1 VSAREGASSYNQPV
15 SGATLALLAA
25 GALGLA
31 RVVYLEFLS
40 RDARTTRTLSDRP
53 RTRIGDGTDGVVRL
67 TGRVRRRGELLKAP
81 VSGRPCVAFQLLV
94 EGDNGDGWDKLLES
108 RDARP
113 FVIADETGEALVDT
127 AGGPFHLALNSDERG
142 GTGLFDQIGEAQ
154 LQAVMSVGTF
164 ESPGRA
170 RGKRRYRE
178 GILCEG
184 ETVAV
189 GGRGLREVSPEATS
203 VNPRELPRWLVLRG
217 TADEPLLISDSLDAI
232 APDASRL
239 PRR

>member
-1 VSAREGASSYNQPV
+1 M
-15 SGATLALLAA
+15 SGAAMALLAF

-31 RVVYLEFLS
+31 RVVYTEFLS
-40 RDARTTRTLSDRP
+40 RDARTTRTLAERP
-53 RTRIGDGTDGVVRL
+53 RTSARDGADGIVRL
-67 TGRVRRRGELLKAP
+67 TGRVCRRGELLKAP

-94 EGDNGDGWDKLLES
+94 EHHGGEGWGKLLEL

-127 AGGPFHLALNSDERG
+127 AAGPFHLALDPDERG
-142 GTGLFDQIGEAQ
+142 GTGLFDRIGETQ
-154 LQAVMSVGTF
+154 LQALMSVGAF
-164 ESPGRA
+164 ESPGRT

-178 GILCEG
+178 GILREG

-189 GGRGLREVSPEATS
+189 GGRAVREVSAEATS
-203 VNPRELPRWLVLRG
+203 VNPRQPPRWLVLRG
-217 TADEPLLISDSLDAI
+217 SADEPLLISDSLDAI

>member
-1 VSAREGASSYNQPV
+1 M
-15 SGATLALLAA
+15 SGAALALLAF

-31 RVVYLEFLS
+31 RVVYTELWG
-40 RDARTTRTLSDRP
+40 RDARTTRALSERP
-53 RTRIGDGTDGVVRL
+53 RTSIRDGADGIVRV

-94 EGDNGDGWDKLLES
+94 EHHSGDGWGKLLEL

-127 AGGPFHLALNSDERG
+127 AAGPFHLALNSDERG
-142 GTGLFDQIGEAQ
+142 GTGLFDRIGEAQ
-154 LQAVMSVGTF
+154 LQALMSVGAF
-164 ESPGRA
+164 ESPGRT

-178 GILCEG
+178 GILREG

-189 GGRGLREVSPEATS
+189 GGRGVREVSAEAPS
-203 VNPRELPRWLVLRG
+203 INPREPPQWLVLRG

-232 APDASRL
+232 APEVSRL